1 MILTQSF
8 LDNLTL
14 KHLILQRQVFE
25 GSIKLTEISI
35 IAKFESR
42 FKHDRMK
49 FIKSKSRLSSP
60 LYSWNYKRNYE
71 LRWKNGDVAGGGGG
85 KSFILP
91 GEM

>member
-1 MILTQSF
+1 MFYKYIQYFYLKNKLSEIFMILTQSF

-71 LRWKNGDVAGGGGG
+71 LR
-85 KSFILP
+85 
-91 GEM
+91 